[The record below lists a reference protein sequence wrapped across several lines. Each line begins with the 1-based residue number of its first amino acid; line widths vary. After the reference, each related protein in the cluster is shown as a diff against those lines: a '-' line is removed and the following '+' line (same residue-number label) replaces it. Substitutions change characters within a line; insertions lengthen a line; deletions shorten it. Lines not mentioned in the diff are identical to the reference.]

1 MIVNEQTAI
10 PVPEDQVTLG
20 NVIRR
25 AVDALQSAGGGSPLA
40 DQYAGLVDAKSII
53 TKHLDTL
60 RKGIIQDYGDQALD
74 EHLQAE
80 PGTDVTFQFKGIYYV
95 VDLDVYTPNR
105 VNWKAVAA
113 TWSEEPRYPVIV
125 EQNRDNRPAVR
136 INTGTIVR

>member
-1 MIVNEQTAI
+1 MIVNEQTKH
-10 PVPEDQVTLG
+10 PVPADQVTLQ

-95 VDLDVYTPNR
+95 VDLDVYQPNR
-105 VNWKAVAA
+105 INWKSVAS
-113 TWSEEPRYPVIV
+113 TWSDDPRYPVIV
-125 EQNRDNRPAVR
+125 EQNRDTRPAVR

>member
-1 MIVNEQTAI
+1 MIVNEQQAM
-10 PVPEDQVTLG
+10 PVPADQVTLG

-60 RKGIIQDYGDQALD
+60 RKGIIEDYGDQALD

-95 VDLDVYTPNR
+95 VDLDVYQPNR
-105 VNWKAVAA
+105 INWKAVAGNY
-113 TWSEEPRYPVIV
+113 SDSPSFDDIV
-125 EQNRDNRPAVR
+125 EYNRDTRPAVR
-136 INTGTIVR
+136 INTGVIVR

>member
-1 MIVNEQTAI
+1 MIVNEQQAI
-10 PVPEDQVTLG
+10 PVPADQVTLG

-60 RKGIIQDYGDQALD
+60 RKGIIEDYGDQALD

>member
-1 MIVNEQTAI
+1 MIVNEQQAI
-10 PVPEDQVTLG
+10 PVPADQVTLG

-60 RKGIIQDYGDQALD
+60 RKGIIEDYGDQALD
-74 EHLQAE
+74 EHQSAE

-105 VNWKAVAA
+105 VNWKQVAA
-113 TWSEEPRYPVIV
+113 HWSDVPGFGDIV
-125 EQNRDNRPAVR
+125 ELNRDNNPAVR

>member
-1 MIVNEQTAI
+1 MIVNEQQAI
-10 PVPEDQVTLG
+10 PVPADQVTLG

-60 RKGIIQDYGDQALD
+60 RKGIIEDYGDQALD
-74 EHLQAE
+74 EHQSAE

>member
-1 MIVNEQTAI
+1 MIVNEQQAI
-10 PVPEDQVTLG
+10 PVPADQVTLG

>member
-1 MIVNEQTAI
+1 MIVNEQQAI

-74 EHLQAE
+74 EHQSAE

>member
-1 MIVNEQTAI
+1 MIVNEQTAM
-10 PVPEDQVTLG
+10 PVPADQVTLG